1 MLVFPLTPCEK
12 ISVLHYTCRLFTVL
26 CPATVKYKFSQ
37 PAARL
42 CTAVLLLFFCLIILD
57 SSFGLPTLLG
67 RDSFLF
73 LLGERREETS
83 AHKPCSQPLLTTSR
97 LAFPIVYAEIISAC
111 HICRALACK
120 AFPPKQSFSSFRL
133 NYAEL
138 ADFRLYQTLFVRET
152 IQKFLL
158 CLWITELLL
167 NRRLN

>member
-1 MLVFPLTPCEK
+1 MKRYLFFTIHEDYLLFCVLQPLNTNSLSQRRGYMYYCFA
-12 ISVLHYTCRLFTVL
+12 SVLFPNHFE
-26 CPATVKYKFSQ
+26 
-37 PAARL
+37 
-42 CTAVLLLFFCLIILD
+42 LIFWI
-57 SSFGLPTLLG
+57 TLLG

-152 IQKFLL
+152 MQKFLH
-158 CLWITELLL
+158 CLRSTEIP
-167 NRRLN
+167 